1 MNVLALLSLA
11 SAPALALLTYFYLRN
26 DYGSANWKN
35 IIRSFVTGM
44 LIVFPIM
51 AIQFALTEEGVFTS
65 RLSDVFVKT
74 AFIEEF
80 FKWFFLLVTMYR
92 FKTWSVKYDG
102 IVYSVALS
110 LGFATLENFFYL
122 LSEGVHTAF
131 GRALFPVSGHAL
143 FGVIMGYYLGNARYM
158 IDGKK
163 KKMVSLRIACPYFLH
178 GTFNLMLTYTQDWM
192 VGIIILFMI
201 FLWWLGLSKVKKANE
216 NSKYV

>member
-11 SAPALALLTYFYLRN
+11 SAPAFALLTYFYLRN

-110 LGFATLENFFYL
+110 LGFATLENFFL
-122 LSEGVHTAF
+122 FAF
-131 GRALFPVSGHAL
+131 RRRPYGIWQGSFPCKWPCAFRSDYGSLF
-143 FGVIMGYYLGNARYM
+143 R
-158 IDGKK
+158 
-163 KKMVSLRIACPYFLH
+163 
-178 GTFNLMLTYTQDWM
+178 
-192 VGIIILFMI
+192 
-201 FLWWLGLSKVKKANE
+201 
-216 NSKYV
+216 